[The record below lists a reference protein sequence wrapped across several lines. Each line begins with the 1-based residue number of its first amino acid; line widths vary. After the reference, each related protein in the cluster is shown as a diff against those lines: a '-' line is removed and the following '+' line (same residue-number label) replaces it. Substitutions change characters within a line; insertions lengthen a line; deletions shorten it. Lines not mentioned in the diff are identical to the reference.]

1 MKHLFSNML
10 CITALAFVCTACG
23 TDETTPSTQS
33 IPETEATAETTTET
47 DKPAEETGNNQNI
60 NAENTSTPENPAS
73 ISNQKAQK
81 IALQDAG
88 FTEKQVS
95 GLQVKQETDDGILEY
110 EVEFYADGKEYSYT
124 IDASSGEIRDKDID
138 TDDDHPTDRADSGS
152 NTSAKAISVEEAKK
166 IALKKVPGAKEKDI
180 QIKREYDDGR
190 EIYEGSVI
198 YKDTEYEFEIDAR
211 NGKILSWEEDSI
223 YD

>member
-1 MKHLFSNML
+1 MKHLFSSML
-10 CITALAFVCTACG
+10 CITALVFVCTACG
-23 TDETTPSTQS
+23 TDETTPSTQN
-33 IPETEATAETTTET
+33 IPETKATAE
-47 DKPAEETGNNQNI
+47 N
-60 NAENTSTPENPAS
+60 PES
-73 ISNQKAQK
+73 ISNQKATE

-110 EVEFYADGKEYSYT
+110 EVEFYADGKEYSYA

-138 TDDDHPTDRADSGS
+138 TDDDHPTGSADSGS
-152 NTSAKAISVEEAKK
+152 DTSAKSIPVKEAKK

-190 EIYEGSVI
+190 EIYEGSVF
-198 YKDTEYEFEIDAR
+198 YEDMEYEFEIDAR
-211 NGKILSWEEDSI
+211 SGKILSWEEDSM

>member
-1 MKHLFSNML
+1 MKHLCSSIL
-10 CITALAFVCTACG
+10 CIAALAFVCTACG
-23 TDETTPSTQS
+23 TDESTPSTQN
-33 IPETEATAETTTET
+33 IPETKATAENSE
-47 DKPAEETGNNQNI
+47 
-60 NAENTSTPENPAS
+60 S
-73 ISNQKAQK
+73 ISNQKATE

-95 GLQVKQETDDGILEY
+95 GLQVKQETDDGTLEY

-138 TDDDHPTDRADSGS
+138 TDDDHPTVTADSGS
-152 NTSAKAISVEEAKK
+152 DSTANAISVKEAKK
-166 IALKKVPGAKEKDI
+166 IALKKVPGAKEKNI
-180 QIKREYDDGR
+180 QIKRDYDDGR

-198 YKDTEYEFEIDAR
+198 YKDTEYEFEIDAQS
-211 NGKILSWEEDSI
+211 GKILSWEEDSI